1 MGESEREASAVKEDA
16 IDQEAK
22 QTLHNT
28 DYMFAM
34 CVCVCMCVCVTKV
47 HSLNLMDLKM

>member
-34 CVCVCMCVCVTKV
+34 CVCVCMTKV